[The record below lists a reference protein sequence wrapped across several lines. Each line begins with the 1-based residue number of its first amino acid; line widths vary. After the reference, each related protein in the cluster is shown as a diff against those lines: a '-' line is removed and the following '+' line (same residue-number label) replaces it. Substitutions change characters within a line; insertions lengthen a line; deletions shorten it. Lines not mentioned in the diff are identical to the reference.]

1 MGIPGTTELLIIA
14 GVVILLFGAKKLPQ
28 LGGAVGESIKNFK
41 KGVKDDK
48 NKLSEKKDTENTE
61 NKSEESPS

>member
-48 NKLSEKKDTENTE
+48 NKKKISETSKNESDASKTED
-61 NKSEESPS
+61 S